1 MKDDMLGLG
10 PTETEIMGCLWVHG
24 PLTIRQ
30 IHTKINAYRLI
41 AYTTILTTSARM
53 EEKGLITRHATS
65 DGYNSA
71 LLLTPTVTR
80 VELLT
85 HAVQAVCQNLNA
97 SADDRAAVLAALG
110 DADA

>member
-1 MKDDMLGLG
+1 MKDDFSVLG

-24 PLTIRQ
+24 PLTIKQ
-30 IHTKINAYRLI
+30 IHTKIRACREI

-53 EEKGLITRHATS
+53 EEKGLIARHTTGAACN
-65 DGYNSA
+65 GA

-85 HAVQAVCQNLNA
+85 NAVQAVCRNLHATGN
-97 SADDRAAVLAALG
+97 DRAAVIAVLG